1 MKKKLLVGTMALCL
15 TASLF
20 GCGNGK
26 ATTAAPDTTTGAPET
41 TTSAPETTTAP
52 EATTAE

>member
-20 GCGNGK
+20 GCGGNNG
-26 ATTAAPDTTTGAPET
+26 TTTGAPTTGDVTTGEVTTET
-41 TTSAPETTTAP
+41 VTE
-52 EATTAE
+52 EATTAQ